1 MNKIAFLLPLLTLAA
16 CSGEPAAAPTPAA
29 TATAPAPAATP
40 SLKAPDQA
48 LFQQLYGAACPE
60 AKPVGKAVCLRAGM
74 GSAEV
79 NCDYA
84 LGDDE
89 YLRNK
94 ATLVASDGEWALKD
108 APAICESAQ

>member
-1 MNKIAFLLPLLTLAA
+1 MKKIAFLLPVLALAA
-16 CSGEPAAAPTPAA
+16 CSGEPAAEPTTAP
-29 TATAPAPAATP
+29 TATAPAPVVTP

-48 LFQQLYGAACPE
+48 LFTGIYADACPE
-60 AKPVGKAVCLRAGM
+60 AKPVGKAVCRRAGM
-74 GSAEV
+74 GSTEV

-94 ATLVASDGEWALKD
+94 ATLVAVDGEWTLKD
-108 APAICESAQ
+108 AAAVCEAAK